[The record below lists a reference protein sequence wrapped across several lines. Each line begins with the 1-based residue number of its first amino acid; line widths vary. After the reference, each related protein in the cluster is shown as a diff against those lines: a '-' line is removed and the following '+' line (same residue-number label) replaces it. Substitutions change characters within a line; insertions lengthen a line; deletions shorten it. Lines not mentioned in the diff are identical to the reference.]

1 MINCYHPNC
10 DICKEKNCILKKTL
24 SKELMNVKK
33 EIAFEL
39 MNLKNIRKSLNLSL
53 QGSGEYFVDDVS
65 ILLEEEADTVEI
77 IRELRKMEMELS
89 K

>member
-10 DICKEKNCILKKTL
+10 DICKETNCILKKPL

-77 IRELRKMEMELS
+77 IRELRKMELS